1 MCNTGRILKSMQEEK
16 EPNSMQIVSYAS
28 INFKLTWLVHD
39 LVVLVQLLSAD
50 SVAATIEFQHS
61 RLSMVKKI
69 PD

>member
-1 MCNTGRILKSMQEEK
+1 MQEEK

-61 RLSMVKKI
+61 RLSVVKKF

>member
-1 MCNTGRILKSMQEEK
+1 
-16 EPNSMQIVSYAS
+16 MQIVSYAS

-61 RLSMVKKI
+61 RLSMVKKF